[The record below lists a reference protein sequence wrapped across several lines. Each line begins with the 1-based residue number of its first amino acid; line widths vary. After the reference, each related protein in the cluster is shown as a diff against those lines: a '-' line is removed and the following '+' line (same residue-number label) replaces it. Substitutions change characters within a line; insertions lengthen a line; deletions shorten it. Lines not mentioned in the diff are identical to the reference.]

1 MFLEQFPKKKI
12 HKQNPEM
19 YTSIQDYESADKSE
33 FTREKWVTS
42 AVIRLPKLA
51 GTVDGPK

>member
-1 MFLEQFPKKKI
+1 
-12 HKQNPEM
+12 M

-51 GTVDGPK
+51 GTADGPK